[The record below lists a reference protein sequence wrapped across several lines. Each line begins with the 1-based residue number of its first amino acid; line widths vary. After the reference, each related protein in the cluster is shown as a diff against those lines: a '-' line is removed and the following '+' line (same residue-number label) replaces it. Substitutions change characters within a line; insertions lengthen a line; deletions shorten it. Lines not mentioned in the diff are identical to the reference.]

1 MEKPTPLYTVGE
13 EIANSITHGIGSA
26 LSVVATVLLIV
37 AAAKSGSAMKV
48 VCASIYGTCLIILF
62 TMSTLYHA
70 LVPPK
75 AKKVFRIFDHISIF
89 ILIAGSYTPIALVS
103 VGGWI
108 GWTMFGVVWGIAI
121 LGIVLNSINLE
132 KFKVFSMVAYIL
144 MGWCVIVAIK
154 PVMSAL
160 CGSAMK
166 LLVAGGLVY
175 TFGIAFYAMT
185 KIRYMHSIWHV
196 FVLAGAILQYF
207 CIQLYVIS

>member
-1 MEKPTPLYTVGE
+1 MEKSQRMYTVGE
-13 EIANSITHGIGSA
+13 EIANSITHGIGAA
-26 LSVVATVLLIV
+26 LSIAACVLLIV

-70 LVPPK
+70 LTAPK
-75 AKKVFRIFDHISIF
+75 AKKVFRVFDHISIY
-89 ILIAGSYTPIALVS
+89 ILIAGSYMPIALVS
-103 VGGWI
+103 LGGWI
-108 GWTMFGVVWGIAI
+108 GWTMFGVVWGMAI
-121 LGIVLNSINLE
+121 LGIVFNSINIE
-132 KFKVFSMVAYIL
+132 KFKVFSMIAYIM

-154 PVMSAL
+154 PVIEAL
-160 CGSAMK
+160 NGPALT
-166 LLVAGGLVY
+166 LLVAGGLAY

-185 KIRYMHSIWHV
+185 KIRYMHTIWHL